1 MRYHAL
7 RSLSAME
14 HGTVSR
20 ETAIHKLYWAGLHQR
35 LGELAIDALGSD
47 GLVADPSPGGA
58 ADGDEGSAFARL
70 FLWSRADTIY
80 GGSDQIQRNVIGER
94 ALGLPPEPKVK

>member
-7 RSLSAME
+7 RSLTAME

-47 GLVADPSPGGA
+47 ALTATPD
-58 ADGDEGSAFARL
+58 DSAFSRL

-80 GGSDQIQRNVIGER
+80 GGSDQIQRNIIGER
-94 ALGLPPEPKVK
+94 ALGLPPEPKVST